1 MHLATLPATK
11 YVKTVLGALFG
22 EAHWWPLTADAT
34 DVVGN
39 LKVSQ
44 QAGVMSYQSF
54 GNKPCIKFPG
64 SAWFEIPAFDFGT
77 KWSLSTW
84 YAPIDFANYTHLF
97 CSAADLQVDGIK
109 FKLGAQTDPEGM
121 PYLFVQNAGRSQ
133 VGASR
138 VKAGV
143 WSLITVTYEAGVLK
157 LYVNDVLD
165 TTFNVTIRVAK
176 APFRVGGGVET
187 NQFSKGYQRD
197 IRVWDKAIDLNTIKQ
212 IVARG

>member
-1 MHLATLPATK
+1 MHLVTLPATK

-39 LKVSQ
+39 LKVTQ
-44 QAGVMSYQSF
+44 QAGTMKYQSF
-54 GNKPCIKFPG
+54 GNKMCINFPG
-64 SAWFEIPAFDFGT
+64 SAWFEIPAFDFGS

-84 YAPIDFANYTHLF
+84 YAPIDFTNYTHLF
-97 CSAADLQVDGIK
+97 GSADNLQANGIK
-109 FKLGAQTDPEGM
+109 FKLGSAPDPLGM
-121 PYLFVQNAGRSQ
+121 PYLYAQNIGRSQ

-138 VKAGV
+138 LKAGV
-143 WSLITVTYEAGVLK
+143 WSLVTLTYEAGVLK

-165 TTFNVTIRVAK
+165 TAFNVTVQVAK
-176 APFRVGGGVET
+176 SPFRVGGGIET